1 MSLIHSESR
10 SSQNTNFVTF
20 WNSHLGLVWNNANL
34 SVRVDGAHIR
44 RLGRLQSDQ
53 AQPPFTRPQLAKDLS
68 VYLSL
73 LSVVWNTEE
82 INCQQ
87 NGTREHLSHILTGR
101 LTVIFAFQAQGRRNG
116 QPQGSIPRLT
126 AKLSPQN
133 SLKKVGPAISE
144 VLRTSVRPRNR
155 TDMLAASKQQKFRPN
170 SGADAILCLDEEM
183 ESVGADRAREQGFRA
198 KVQRNIE
205 SPEATT
211 LISRN
216 ASPRTTRPSIQPAVR
231 ERIMAPELKAV
242 PGPVNKSAVKIQL
255 PGLLVNRQPKYVRD
269 RRVSKALPSLPP
281 PTPSPCR
288 ASFPAPP
295 KPPKDIFQSN
305 REKVLRGQGSPITP
319 HATAPRMSVNCDSS
333 SGSSY
338 DSAEQTWNMINNMM
352 NAVNEDEVK
361 RARRSLIHDAVPQ
374 RQSMDVCG
382 PGAYV
387 TFPRMRRMKAGE
399 DKDELTSEE
408 STLSDRTYRTSSTSS
423 TQTSS
428 TYRSVRQPIGELRDR
443 KLGSHYADTVPRAR
457 NSPPSLERRTSV
469 ASIFSVVI
477 QPTRELS
484 HEAQDA
490 LVAEDD
496 LPFRI
501 RGILQCNHGKYESSL
516 GSRMCSRT
524 SSTSSEGAELHPDVA
539 VTIDALRDIELED
552 IAFS

>member
-1 MSLIHSESR
+1 MVLT
-10 SSQNTNFVTF
+10 NTY
-20 WNSHLGLVWNNANL
+20 
-34 SVRVDGAHIR
+34 
-44 RLGRLQSDQ
+44 RL
-53 AQPPFTRPQLAKDLS
+53 
-68 VYLSL
+68 
-73 LSVVWNTEE
+73 
-82 INCQQ
+82 
-87 NGTREHLSHILTGR
+87 LTGR
-101 LTVIFAFQAQGRRNG
+101 LTAIFALQAQGRRNG
-116 QPQGSIPRLT
+116 QPQGSNPRLT

-155 TDMLAASKQQKFRPN
+155 TDILATSKQQKFRPN
-170 SGADAILCLDEEM
+170 SGADAILCLDEEA
-183 ESVGADRAREQGFRA
+183 ELVGADRAREQGSRA
-198 KVQRNIE
+198 GIQRNIE
-205 SPEATT
+205 SLEATALT
-211 LISRN
+211 SKN
-216 ASPRTTRPSIQPAVR
+216 VSPRTTRPSIQPAVR
-231 ERIMAPELKAV
+231 ERIMAPEPKAV
-242 PGPVNKSAVKIQL
+242 SGPANRSAVKIQL
-255 PGLLVNRQPKYVRD
+255 PGLLVNRQPKYVRG
-269 RRVSKALPSLPP
+269 RRISKALPSLPP

-288 ASFPAPP
+288 ASFAVPP

-305 REKVLRGQGSPITP
+305 REKVLRGQGSPIMP

-361 RARRSLIHDAVPQ
+361 RARRSLIHDAVPR
-374 RQSMDVCG
+374 RQSMDVRG

-387 TFPRMRRMKAGE
+387 TFPRMKAGE
-399 DKDELTSEE
+399 DKDEWASEE

-428 TYRSVRQPIGELRDR
+428 TYRSVRQPIGELRHR
-443 KLGSHYADTVPRAR
+443 KPGSHYTDTFPRAR

-501 RGILQCNHGKYESSL
+501 RGILQCNHGKYVSSL

-524 SSTSSEGAELHPDVA
+524 SSSSSEGAELHPDLA
-539 VTIDALRDIELED
+539 LTIDALRDIELED